1 MTSFK
6 DLIDRAKP
14 SLESPTAL
22 KLAQLGSLLP
32 HDVWQGVDI
41 GPRNEVDIRRPG
53 IHILYR
59 SGWHCPVCH
68 YSRQG
73 SAEWADRECLSL
85 EGGLWYLHIQ

>member
-6 DLIDRAKP
+6 DLIDRTKL

-41 GPRNEVDIRRPG
+41 GPRNE
-53 IHILYR
+53 LYR